1 MSHWF
6 CPNPASVAPGVL
18 ASQVT
23 PPGVGTMLQPS
34 VVSERLREFFFPH
47 SEPPVFFSCTREGLL
62 QMSVE
67 WFSDR
72 KIFMIVN
79 GPMSQEWFDI
89 ADDCRGDVTIYD
101 IAYGVEPDLNA
112 LGLELAKEKYDIL
125 MFVETD
131 VYLGVS
137 LNAQAICAE
146 FREKCPDGMV
156 VVDISGCVFCGF
168 DEVLSEIADICLCAS
183 EMALGLPPGLGL
195 AVLNERAHTRLL
207 AHNIENGRY
216 FNYSRRT
223 VSRSVSALD
232 APPYSLL
239 NALNEQIDTVLAEG
253 MPARMQR
260 LAAVQNQLYEWIV
273 LRNFPILAVPQIYAL
288 NSTVIELPVGMT
300 PQDMAE
306 YAARYGV
313 FVSPGVGQMPKNLLI
328 IYHGNDTR
336 PEDITVLTRILDR
349 FLNEYDTRRRN
360 IPRSQIPQEQKV

>member
-18 ASQVT
+18 AAQVT
-23 PPGVGTMLQPS
+23 PPGVGTLLQPA

-47 SEPPVFFSCTREGLL
+47 SEAPVFFSCTREGLL
-62 QMSVE
+62 QMSLE
-67 WFSDR
+67 WFHDR

-89 ADDCRGDVTIYD
+89 ADDCRSDVTIFD
-101 IAYGVEPDLNA
+101 IAYGAEPDIQA
-112 LGLELAKEKYDIL
+112 LGLELAKEKFDIL

-131 VYLGVS
+131 VFLGVS
-137 LNAQAICAE
+137 LNAQAICAV

-156 VVDISGCVFCGF
+156 VTDISGCVFCGF
-168 DEVLSEIADICLCAS
+168 DEIISEISDVCLCAS

-195 AVLNERAHTRLL
+195 VVPNERAHTRLL
-207 AHNIENGRY
+207 VHNAENGRY
-216 FNYSRRT
+216 FNYPRRT

-239 NALNEQIDTVLAEG
+239 NALNEQIDMVLAEG
-253 MPARMQR
+253 MPTRMQR
-260 LAAVQNQLYEWIV
+260 LAAVQNYVYEWIM
-273 LRNFPILAVPQIYAL
+273 LRNFPIVAVPQVYAL
-288 NSTVIELPVGMT
+288 NSTAIELPVGMA
-300 PQDMAE
+300 PRDMVEFAE
-306 YAARYGV
+306 RYGI
-313 FVSPGVGQMPKNLLI
+313 FVADAVGQMPENLLT

-336 PEDITVLTRILDR
+336 PEDVRAMTRVLDR
-349 FLNEYDTRRRN
+349 FLNDYDTRRRN